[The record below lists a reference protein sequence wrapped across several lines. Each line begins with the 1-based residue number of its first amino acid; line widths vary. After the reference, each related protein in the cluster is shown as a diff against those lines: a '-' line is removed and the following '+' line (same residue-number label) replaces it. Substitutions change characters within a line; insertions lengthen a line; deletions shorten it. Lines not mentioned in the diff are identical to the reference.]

1 MWMWCKCERQACD
14 SMKRVFS
21 ASFQETPGCRHLWHV
36 TSQIHLHTTCK
47 GPQPA
52 RVRALLAA
60 GAPSGG
66 LAGLQGSARA
76 PAALRRGFL
85 DGMHMPV
92 PDTLPPVHGP
102 AGPAPGANKR
112 ACGPAASRTRP
123 GPGLPGMAEVT
134 VRSALP
140 RPAAPGVPK
149 FKATSPYS
157 ACIRAAV
164 VLGALWASA
173 QLGRCTSAD
182 AHRLLGRPPAAPLPG
197 AAPAPPAGCPP
208 ADHAGASE
216 RVAAPATA
224 PLAPA
229 GDGTCAHAPMPSA
242 SPLAARPAAASQ
254 CGASAP
260 ASPGSLSAAQ
270 PASDAGAAGVCAPA
284 GLAQAPAALSP
295 ASAGGRGGA
304 PSSASPAAAPAPPA
318 GTGASAGARAA
329 AAAARSTA
337 GASAGGAARPPAL
350 SSFCSWGCRSL
361 TCARA
366 CPTVIGIG

>member
-1 MWMWCKCERQACD
+1 
-14 SMKRVFS
+14 
-21 ASFQETPGCRHLWHV
+21 
-36 TSQIHLHTTCK
+36 
-47 GPQPA
+47 
-52 RVRALLAA
+52 
-60 GAPSGG
+60 
-66 LAGLQGSARA
+66 
-76 PAALRRGFL
+76 
-85 DGMHMPV
+85 MPV
-92 PDTLPPVHGP
+92 ADTLPPVHGP
-102 AGPAPGANKR
+102 AGPVLVANTR
-112 ACGPAASRTRP
+112 ACGPAASCARP
-123 GPGLPGMAEVT
+123 GPGLLGMAGVT
-134 VRSALP
+134 VRPALP

-149 FKATSPYS
+149 FKGTSPYS
-157 ACIRAAV
+157 APCIRAAV
-164 VLGALWASA
+164 VLGALWALA

-182 AHRLLGRPPAAPLPG
+182 AHRLLGRPPAAPPPG

-216 RVAAPATA
+216 HVAATATA
-224 PLAPA
+224 PLAPT
-229 GDGTCAHAPMPSA
+229 GDGTCARAPMPSA

-260 ASPGSLSAAQ
+260 ASPGSPSAAQ
-270 PASDAGAAGVCAPA
+270 PAPAAGAAGVRAPA

-304 PSSASPAAAPAPPA
+304 PSSASSAAAPAPPA

-329 AAAARSTA
+329 AAAARSMA
-337 GASAGGAARPPAL
+337 GALAGGAARPPAL